1 MNVRRL
7 YAATTLV
14 AAISALPSHVIAASP
29 SVASPVLTTIFR
41 FDGAKKGSLP
51 QAGVTADPAGTGV
64 LYGVTTGGG
73 AYGSGIA
80 FKLKPAAG
88 KNLWPITIL
97 HDFKGNGSN
106 ADGRNPMA
114 ELLVSPGTGAIYGT
128 TANGGPNDK
137 GTVFQLLPPRSGQ
150 TAWRQSVL
158 ANFDNYQ
165 ARGANP
171 RSALIFGGK
180 NSLLGTAL
188 LGGGKNDGTAFR
200 LTQPSG
206 KGWGFSLLHTFGAT
220 SNDGVQPAAGLVRD
234 PSTNV
239 LYGTTV
245 TGGKHNS
252 GTVYS
257 LTQGGG
263 QTTILYSF
271 TGGNDGGAPTGNI
284 IIGADGSLYGTASIG
299 GAFNNGVVFQLKP
312 VSGKWKFRVL
322 HQFLGGSND
331 GAQPKGLAVGTGGV
345 LYGAT
350 LYGGGSSI
358 CTGGCG
364 TVFKMTPPSGGGQ
377 VWTET
382 LLHRFGGRSDSSAPQ
397 GTLAVDTNDND
408 TLYGTTTGGN
418 TGNDYG
424 TVFRLRH

>member
-1 MNVRRL
+1 MNVRHL

-14 AAISALPSHVIAASP
+14 AAVSALATHEVAAAQK
-29 SVASPVLTTIFR
+29 VASPVLTTIYR

-73 AYGSGIA
+73 AYGSGIV

-88 KNLWPITIL
+88 KKAWPITIL

-106 ADGRNPMA
+106 ADGRNPVA
-114 ELLVSPGTGAIYGT
+114 ELLISPSTGAIYGT

-137 GTVFQLLPPRSGQ
+137 GTIFQLLPPRSGEK
-150 TAWRQSVL
+150 TWRQSIL
-158 ANFDNYQ
+158 ANFDKYQ

-171 RSALIFGGK
+171 RSALIFDGRDGLIA
-180 NSLLGTAL
+180 SAL
-188 LGGGKNDGTAFR
+188 LGGRKNDGTAFR
-200 LTQPSG
+200 LTPPSG
-206 KGWGFSLLHTFGAT
+206 KGGWGFALLHAFGAT
-220 SNDGVQPAAGLVRD
+220 GDDGVQPGAGLVRD

-257 LTQGGG
+257 LKQGTGLI
-263 QTTILYSF
+263 TILYSF
-271 TGGNDGGAPTGNI
+271 TGGDDGGAPNGNI

-299 GAFNNGVVFQLKP
+299 GAFNNGVVFRLKAAN
-312 VSGKWKFRVL
+312 GNWKFRVL
-322 HQFLGGSND
+322 HQFRGAND
-331 GAQPKGLAVGTGGV
+331 GAQPKGLAVGTGGA

-350 LYGGGSSI
+350 LYGGGSNV
-358 CTGGCG
+358 CNGGCG
-364 TVFKMTPPSGGGQ
+364 TVFKMTPPASGGQ
-377 VWTET
+377 IWKET
-382 LLHRFGGRSDSSAPQ
+382 VLHRFGGRGDSSAPQ